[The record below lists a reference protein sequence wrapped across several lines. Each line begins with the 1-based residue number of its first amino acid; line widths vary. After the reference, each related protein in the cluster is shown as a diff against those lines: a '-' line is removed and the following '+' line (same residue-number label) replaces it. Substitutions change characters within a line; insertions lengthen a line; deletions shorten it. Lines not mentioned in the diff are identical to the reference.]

1 MSLQRS
7 AARAAALSALALC
20 LCMPS
25 FAHADQGTTFLDEN
39 LATYMAIAHAYW
51 GGPIPTCVENGVTVV
66 PAHAIL
72 YNDPDP
78 SVAARSMQPGCEIG
92 LDRGHWRTMRP
103 AEACMIVVHEWGHL
117 LGYQHSHDP
126 LDLMAETPIVAPR
139 RCAALGHR
147 APRARA
153 SARRAKSCTA
163 RAKRARRHRR
173 ACVRHVSR
181 SFRR

>member
-7 AARAAALSALALC
+7 AARAAALSALAVC

-25 FAHADQGTTFLDEN
+25 LAHADQRTALLDEN
-39 LATYMAIAHAYW
+39 LADYMAIAHSYW
-51 GGPIPTCVENGVTVV
+51 GGPVPTCVENGVTVV
-66 PAHAIL
+66 PAHAVL
-72 YNDPDP
+72 YDDPDP
-78 SVAARSMQPGCEIG
+78 SVAARSMQPGCEIW

-103 AEACMIVVHEWGHL
+103 VEACMIVVHEWGHL
-117 LGYQHSHDP
+117 IGHEHSDDP
-126 LDLMAETPIVAPR
+126 LDLMAETPLVPPR
-139 RCAALGHR
+139 RCAALGRR

-153 SARRAKSCTA
+153 SARRAKSCMS
-163 RAKRARRHRR
+163 RAKRTRRHRR

>member
-20 LCMPS
+20 LCMPTL
-25 FAHADQGTTFLDEN
+25 ARADQGTTLLDEN
-39 LATYMAIAHAYW
+39 LATYMAIAHSYW

-66 PAHAIL
+66 LAHAIL
-72 YNDPDP
+72 YDDPDP

-92 LDRGHWRTMRP
+92 LDRGHWRSMRP

-117 LGYQHSHDP
+117 LGHDHSPDP
-126 LDLMAETPIVAPR
+126 LDLMAEMPIVPPR

-153 SARRAKSCTA
+153 SARRAASCVA
-163 RAKRARRHRR
+163 RAKRARRRPR
-173 ACVRHVSR
+173 ACVRHAFS
-181 SFRR
+181 